1 MTALPLISNFQGD
14 FVLQLIIADADG
26 DMDDLAKVAAHH
38 SVGRRVANQ
47 PGKVVRVRHPE
58 TTLLYPRNM
67 KLSESGVQAMDCL
80 EFVFGNPE

>member
-26 DMDDLAKVAAHH
+26 NMDDLAKIAAHH

-47 PGKVVRVRHPE
+47 PDKIVRVRQPGAVIF
-58 TTLLYPRNM
+58 YPRNLV
-67 KLSESGVQAMDCL
+67 LSQSGVQAMDCL

>member
-1 MTALPLISNFQGD
+1 MAALPLISNFQGD
-14 FVLQLIIADADG
+14 FVLQLIMADADG
-26 DMDDLAKVAAHH
+26 NMDDLAKIAAHH
-38 SVGRRVANQ
+38 SVG
-47 PGKVVRVRHPE
+47 KHPE